1 MCLFVHTQRILPLY
15 LLSVFVE
22 NIELKTRA
30 MDEYPAIKELYK
42 SPDNPIFKIFYIDID
57 EIKTFDFAEGEK
69 IFKMK

>member
-1 MCLFVHTQRILPLY
+1 
-15 LLSVFVE
+15 
-22 NIELKTRA
+22 